1 LINKSK
7 KYKERKKER
16 KKEKERNA
24 LASPTTDRL

>member
-16 KKEKERNA
+16 KKEKETNA